1 MRKYLPL
8 ALILLCLGVSGCA
21 TNSANQQAKQYHD
34 PKDPIEGFNRVMWD
48 FNWDV
53 LDKYI
58 LRPAAVGYVTYVPG
72 FARTGLSN
80 MAENLEEPGN
90 ALNNLLQGKVSG
102 SLISI
107 GRFTLNSTVGL
118 LGAIDVASELGLQ
131 EESEDFGQTLGVW
144 GADTGPYVMLP
155 GWGPTD
161 IRSATGDVVDNSY
174 FPLSDLNLYL
184 SIFRFGIS
192 ALEGRAAL
200 IEQEQQLN
208 ATSDPY
214 IFIKEAYFQNL
225 EFNVKDGEIGEISE
239 EEQAEDEELDALL
252 DDL

>member
-1 MRKYLPL
+1 MKNHLML
-8 ALILLCLGVSGCA
+8 ALIILSLGLAGCA
-21 TNSANQQAKQYHD
+21 SNNTQQQAQQYND
-34 PKDPIEGFNRVMWD
+34 PKDPLEGFNRTMWD

-58 LRPAAVGYVTYVPG
+58 LRPAAVGYVNYVPG
-72 FARTGLSN
+72 FARSGLSN
-80 MAENLEEPGN
+80 MASNLEEPAN
-90 ALNNLLQGKVSG
+90 ALNNLLQGKVGGTLVSV
-102 SLISI
+102 
-107 GRFTLNSTVGL
+107 GRFALNSTVGL
-118 LGAIDVASELGLQ
+118 LGTIDVASELGLE

-144 GADTGPYVMLP
+144 GAGTGPYVMMP

-161 IRSATGDVVDNSY
+161 IRSGTGDFVDNSY
-174 FPLSDLNLYL
+174 FPLSDLNIYL
-184 SIFRFGIS
+184 SIFRFGIQ

-214 IFIKEAYFQNL
+214 IFVKEAYFQNL
-225 EFNVKDGEIGEISE
+225 EFNVKDGEIGEISD

-252 DDL
+252 DDF